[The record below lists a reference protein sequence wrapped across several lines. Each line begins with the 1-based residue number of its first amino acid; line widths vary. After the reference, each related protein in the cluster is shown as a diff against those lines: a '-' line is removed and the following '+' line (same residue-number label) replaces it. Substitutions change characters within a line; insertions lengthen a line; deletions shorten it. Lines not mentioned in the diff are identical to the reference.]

1 MLDTMLPAR
10 LIRALGAR
18 IHMQFP
24 DRSDSVAFYT
34 DLVRRSH
41 AQGDVSTARSAYA
54 ALAESW
60 KQQNIN
66 SGGTLQSELDAVKRE
81 YSDFVKTDPLYHEI
95 RDAAIQ
101 VIRQRP
107 GILQTE
113 IYTMLSAFPKEDVQY
128 ALYFAADHGVI
139 IRTKKGRT
147 YALSLAD
154 NAST

>member
-1 MLDTMLPAR
+1 
-10 LIRALGAR
+10 
-18 IHMQFP
+18 MQFP
-24 DRSDSVAFYT
+24 DRTDSIAFYSE
-34 DLVRRSH
+34 LARRSH
-41 AQGDVSTARSAYA
+41 AQGDISAARSAYA

-66 SGGTLQSELDAVKRE
+66 SGGALQSELDAVKRE
-81 YSDFVKTDPLYHEI
+81 YSDFVKTDPLYQEI

-101 VIRQRP
+101 FIRQQP

-113 IYTMLSAFPKEDVQY
+113 VYSLLSAFPKEDVQY

-147 YALSLAD
+147 YGLSLA
-154 NAST
+154 NKTST